1 MDLKMRLCV
10 ALLSLS
16 LCLGLMSHVRAQEE
30 ADDMEMDVEDAIDDM
45 QEEDVEEEE
54 EKAPSPPPV
63 PTVTYKAPEPM
74 GEHYFAE
81 SFDKGTLQG
90 WVLSQA
96 KKEGIDEDIAKYDGK
111 FRVLFH
117 VQLLEEFVDK
127 TPYTIM
133 FGPDKCGEDYKLHFI
148 FRHKNP
154 KTGEFEEK
162 HAKKPDADLRT
173 YYTDKKTHLFTLES
187 GDLYCCE
194 EFVDKTPYTIMFG
207 PDKCGEDYKL
217 HFIFRHKNPKNGEFE
232 EKHAKKPDADL
243 RTYYTDKKT
252 HLFTLVLNPDNSFE
266 ILIDQTVVNSGSLL
280 NDMTP
285 PINPLA
291 EIEDPDDHKP
301 EDWDERPKI
310 QDPDSVKPEDW
321 DEDAPAKIPDE
332 DAVKPDGWLDDEPEY
347 IGDPDA
353 LKPEDWDEDM
363 DGAWEAPQI
372 PNPVCETAPGC
383 GPWERPVIDNPNYKG
398 KWKPPMIDNPN
409 YQGVWKPR
417 KIPNPDFFEDLHPF
431 RMTPFSAV
439 GLELWSMSSDIFFDN
454 FFVTSD
460 RNVAERWAADGWGLK
475 KAAEGAAEPSLVNQM
490 ITAAEERPWLWI
502 VYVLTVALPLV
513 LIIVFC
519 CTGKKSSAS
528 TSAAEYKKTD
538 APQPDVKEE
547 AEEEEEE
554 EEAKE
559 EEEEAKEE
567 EEEEE
572 AEEEEAE
579 EEEAEEE
586 EAEEEEAKEEE
597 SEAKKSEEE
606 DSSGE
611 AEEAAGSDNKD
622 DDTSNE
628 VENLTLLEKRWKCY
642 VLRLSKC
649 CCLDSIATGFLEVKK
664 KGSSLLIGILIRSER
679 SGAVRHSTNSQTNT
693 SSSGLEDVDG
703 YHGEDGSQIA

>member
-1 MDLKMRLCV
+1 MCPHL
-10 ALLSLS
+10 ALPCLS
-16 LCLGLMSHVRAQEE
+16 
-30 ADDMEMDVEDAIDDM
+30 
-45 QEEDVEEEE
+45 
-54 EKAPSPPPV
+54 
-63 PTVTYKAPEPM
+63 
-74 GEHYFAE
+74 
-81 SFDKGTLQG
+81 
-90 WVLSQA
+90 SQ
-96 KKEGIDEDIAKYDGK
+96 
-111 FRVLFH
+111 
-117 VQLLEEFVDK
+117 
-127 TPYTIM
+127 
-133 FGPDKCGEDYKLHFI
+133 
-148 FRHKNP
+148 
-154 KTGEFEEK
+154 
-162 HAKKPDADLRT
+162 
-173 YYTDKKTHLFTLES
+173 
-187 GDLYCCE
+187 E

-567 EEEEE
+567 EEE
-572 AEEEEAE
+572 
-579 EEEAEEE
+579 
-586 EAEEEEAKEEE
+586 AKEEE
-597 SEAKKSEEE
+597 SGLKDKQLLLNLSYSQMRPVTQVAFFAWKS
-606 DSSGE
+606 
-611 AEEAAGSDNKD
+611 
-622 DDTSNE
+622 
-628 VENLTLLEKRWKCY
+628 
-642 VLRLSKC
+642 
-649 CCLDSIATGFLEVKK
+649 F
-664 KGSSLLIGILIRSER
+664 
-679 SGAVRHSTNSQTNT
+679 
-693 SSSGLEDVDG
+693 
-703 YHGEDGSQIA
+703 